1 MKKNKAKQPDTTLSF
16 DNAAAHFKR
25 KPEVCVKVGYEV
37 VATIWQIGF
46 REYFI
51 GKGKEKVSRKT
62 GAYLGTLKVD
72 DDGNMSFSMVI
83 PLQVPSHAPK
93 RYEIKGQPSYLQLL
107 ATAYGAYNEIINQK
121 GAAA

>member
-1 MKKNKAKQPDTTLSF
+1 MKKGKQQNTGNGLMF

-25 KPEVCVKVGYEV
+25 KPEICVKSGYEV
-37 VATIWQIGF
+37 IATIWQIGF

-51 GKGKEKVSRKT
+51 GKGKDKITRKT

-72 DDGNMSFSMVI
+72 DNGNMSFSMVV

-93 RYEIKGQPSYLQLL
+93 RFEIKDDSSYCQLL
-107 ATAYGAYNEIINQK
+107 ATAYIAYNEVIRQK